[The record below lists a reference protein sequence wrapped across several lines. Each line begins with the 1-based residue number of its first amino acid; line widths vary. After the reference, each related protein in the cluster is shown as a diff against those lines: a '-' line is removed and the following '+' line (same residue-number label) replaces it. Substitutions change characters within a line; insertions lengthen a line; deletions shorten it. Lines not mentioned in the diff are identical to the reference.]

1 MKKRKMSKKEK
12 GFLKSAKKTEKLM
25 RNKHIAPEKERLVQK
40 VKLAYQYRYI
50 RRPFYKKRKDMGKM
64 NIIEIIKILN
74 LHSVP
79 HYEKDGRIYVDSM
92 IGGTD
97 LFEIVE
103 DVTEW
108 SYKKLRLWL
117 GY

>member
-1 MKKRKMSKKEK
+1 MKKMSRKEK
-12 GFLKSAKKTEKLM
+12 GFLRSAKKTQKLM
-25 RNKHIAPEKERLVQK
+25 REHHIAPEKERLMQK
-40 VKLAYQYRYI
+40 TRLAYQYRYV
-50 RRPFYKKRKDMGKM
+50 RRIFYKKRKDTGKM
-64 NIIEIIKILN
+64 TKIEIIKTLN
-74 LHSVP
+74 LHGVP
-79 HYEKDGRIYVDSM
+79 HYEKNGRIYADSM

-108 SYKKLRLWL
+108 SYKKLRSWL

>member
-1 MKKRKMSKKEK
+1 MKKMSKKEK
-12 GFLKSAKKTEKLM
+12 YFLRCEKKTQKLM
-25 RNKHIAPEKERLVQK
+25 RSKHIAPKKERLVQK
-40 VKLAYQYRYI
+40 VKLAYQYRYV
-50 RRPFYKKRKDMGKM
+50 RRAFYKNTGKM

-97 LFEIVE
+97 LFEIVD